1 LEKEVK
7 QMSRFGILVFGIA
20 WFLTM
25 GWSDRIFSAEDE
37 VLARV
42 GNEVITRIDF
52 ETRMRSLPPAA
63 QEEMKDFEKKK
74 ELLNNM
80 IKARLLVAEGEK
92 RGLNE
97 KSDIKATMKMIRDD
111 YITQEYVRAYL
122 GKNVEVS
129 DEEAQNYYNTNP
141 RIRERE
147 YLRMSQIVVE
157 KEEEAREILAR
168 LKKGEHFKKLA
179 RERSVDEA
187 SKHMG
192 GEVEWLEKGKGEKE
206 IEEAL
211 STLEKGGLSDIIK
224 LKGKYYILKLEDKK
238 IEPKIPF
245 LKVKDE
251 IIKSL
256 KYMKL
261 TEVVEKEIE
270 ELRKK
275 ISVETFYDKLAPE
288 AK

>member
-1 LEKEVK
+1 
-7 QMSRFGILVFGIA
+7 MSRFGILVFGIA

-52 ETRMRSLPPAA
+52 ETRLRSLPPAA

-97 KSDIKATMKMIRDD
+97 KSDIKAAMKMIRDD
-111 YITQEYVRAYL
+111 YITQEYVKAYL

-288 AK
+288 TK

>member
-1 LEKEVK
+1 V
-7 QMSRFGILVFGIA
+7 
-20 WFLTM
+20 
-25 GWSDRIFSAEDE
+25 GWSDRIFSADDE

-52 ETRMRSLPPAA
+52 ETRLRSLPPAA
-63 QEEMKDFEKKK
+63 REEMKDFEKKK
-74 ELLNNM
+74 ELLNQM

-97 KSDIKATMKMIRDD
+97 KLDIKATLKMIRDD

-122 GKNVEVS
+122 GMNVEAS
-129 DEEAQNYYNTNP
+129 EEEAQNYYNTNP
-141 RIRERE
+141 QIREQE

-157 KEEEAREILAR
+157 KEEEAKEILAR
-168 LKKGEHFKKLA
+168 LKKGEHFKRWA

-192 GEVEWLEKGKGEKE
+192 GEVDWFEKGRGEKE
-206 IEEAL
+206 IEEVL
-211 STLEKGGLSDIIK
+211 SKLEKGGLSDIIK
-224 LKGKYYILKLEDKK
+224 LKGKYYIVKLEDKR
-238 IEPKIPF
+238 IEPKIPY

-251 IIKSL
+251 IIRKL

-261 TEVVEKEIE
+261 TEVMEKEIE
-270 ELRKK
+270 ELRKR
-275 ISVETFYDKLAPE
+275 ISVEVFYDKLTPE